1 MVRQKGW
8 QRGRRGHLEKTE
20 LSAFQC
26 EQLFFDWK
34 TAAEAGQIAIAADD
48 AVARNN
54 DGNGIRT
61 VCEAYCAGGVRAP
74 DSPSQLAVADGFS
87 VGNLAQIVPHK
98 KLKLGA
104 IEDER
109 QVEIF

>member
-1 MVRQKGW
+1 MRNSNARVGT
-8 QRGRRGHLEKTE
+8 LEKTE
-20 LSAFQC
+20 LSTFQR
-26 EQLFFDWK
+26 EQFFLCRK
-34 TAAEAGQIAIAADD
+34 ASAKAGQIAIAADD

-61 VCEAYCAGGVRAP
+61 VCEAYCASGVRTA

-87 VGNLAQIVPHK
+87 VGNLAQIVAHK

-109 QVEIF
+109 QIEIF